1 MPFCPKCGGSG
12 ITLDGSRCECS
23 LTIQDVYTEVSCLE
37 IPEQYRSINLVKEL
51 IPDIGKGSYRNFLDD
66 LHTRLSSLDER
77 GVNHIICAPPRH
89 SKTIFAYATMRR
101 LFKSGIDVVSLYDLY
116 EMKNMLLTAQ
126 ENDPLHTVPVLFVKF
141 PPMLNAEVFQ
151 TAALLLDRRVRRG
164 NGTIFLYNG
173 TWDNL
178 KRADKFENFTP
189 YAGDG
194 SFCTVAVH
202 SWKGGAEN
210 EG

>member
-1 MPFCPKCGGSG
+1 MSFCPKCGGMG
-12 ITLDGSRCECS
+12 ITLDGERCECS
-23 LTIQDVYTEVSCLE
+23 KTINDVYTDVSCLE
-37 IPEQYRSINLVKEL
+37 IPEQYRSIQL
-51 IPDIGKGSYRNFLDD
+51 IPDLISDIGHGSYRRFLDD

-77 GVNHIICAPPRH
+77 GVNRIICAPPRH

-101 LFKSGIDVVSLYDLY
+101 LFKHGIDVVPLYDLY
-116 EMKNMLLTAQ
+116 ELKSLLLSAP

-141 PPMLNAEVFQ
+141 PPILNSEVFQ

-164 NGTIFLYNG
+164 NSTIFLFNG
-173 TWDNL
+173 TWDSI

-194 SFCTVAVH
+194 AFCTVSVH
-202 SWKGGAEN
+202 SWKGGAED
-210 EG
+210 ES